1 MSTSGS
7 CRGLRSGGSFL
18 SALRGAC
25 SSGGPRKALKGTWEE
40 ATQLGAASSSRER
53 GACGHSRSSRDAVCS
68 WEGTSG
74 ALANLPNSGAG
85 AGGREARQL
94 GRPTPPGRRAREK
107 HSQHRRPPQALAPAP
122 SPRAVPFPS
131 GEGARGGRGPQPRAC
146 GAAGACPPPP
156 PGGAPACNSAR
167 GPLSSAPARRTPSAA
182 AGPFWDFST
191 ESLGS
196 QPPGSRTVSRRT
208 PSTLPTPGGGSGS
221 SRKRSGRHCPST
233 CPLLTRGPR
242 AVAPGPGRVH
252 RVLCDSGGGLR
263 APDATC
269 SALPRARRPTRGSP
283 HGRWSPFSWLV
294 VISNGLYPSSI
305 S

>member
-1 MSTSGS
+1 M
-7 CRGLRSGGSFL
+7 
-18 SALRGAC
+18 
-25 SSGGPRKALKGTWEE
+25 KGTWEE

-74 ALANLPNSGAG
+74 ALVNLPKSGTG

-107 HSQHRRPPQALAPAP
+107 HSQHRRPPRALAPAP

-167 GPLSSAPARRTPSAA
+167 CPLSSAPARPPHTFRCSRAFLGLLHGVPGQPAAWVPEPCPGAHPAPSRRLGAGPGPHESEAAVTVRRRAPCSREDPGPWRLGSGVCTACSVTAVAACALRTPHARH
-182 AGPFWDFST
+182 
-191 ESLGS
+191 
-196 QPPGSRTVSRRT
+196 SR
-208 PSTLPTPGGGSGS
+208 
-221 SRKRSGRHCPST
+221 GR
-233 CPLLTRGPR
+233 
-242 AVAPGPGRVH
+242 A
-252 RVLCDSGGGLR
+252 DQ
-263 APDATC
+263 
-269 SALPRARRPTRGSP
+269 TRGSP
-283 HGRWSPFSWLV
+283 HGRWSLFSWLV